1 MDKLIRKGEIKDI
14 DVIAK
19 YNIAMALETEN
30 KVLDNETITNGV
42 SSIIKDKSKGQYWV
56 MEIDS
61 FLVGQLMVTYEWSDW
76 RNGMMWWIQSVY
88 VEPHYRRQGVYSS
101 LYNNLVKMA
110 KSDSGCCGI
119 RLYVE
124 KENIEAQDTYE
135 SLGMKNAGYEIM
147 EFTTK

>member
-1 MDKLIRKGEIKDI
+1 MKKLIRKGRIKDI
-14 DVIAK
+14 DVIAR

-42 SSIIKDKSKGQYWV
+42 SSIIRDKSKGQYWV

-88 VEPHYRRQGVYSS
+88 VLPEYRRQGGFRK
-101 LYNNLVKMA
+101 LYEEARRRA
-110 KSDSGCCGI
+110 KEDESVCGC

-124 KENIEAQDTYE
+124 TENQSAQQVYLKHGFVET
-135 SLGMKNAGYEIM
+135 GYLLFEDV
-147 EFTTK
+147 F

>member
-1 MDKLIRKGEIKDI
+1 MNKFIRKGEKKDI

-30 KVLDNETITNGV
+30 KILDDETITNGV

-61 FLVGQLMVTYEWSDW
+61 ILVGQLMVTYEWSDW

-88 VEPHYRRQGVYSS
+88 VEPHYRRRGVYSS

-110 KSDSGCCGI
+110 KLDSSCCGI

-124 KENIEAQDTYE
+124 KENYKAQDTYK

>member
-1 MDKLIRKGEIKDI
+1 
-14 DVIAK
+14 
-19 YNIAMALETEN
+19 
-30 KVLDNETITNGV
+30 
-42 SSIIKDKSKGQYWV
+42 

-61 FLVGQLMVTYEWSDW
+61 LLVGQLMVTYEWSDW

-124 KENIEAQDTYE
+124 KENFKAQDTYK

>member
-1 MDKLIRKGEIKDI
+1 MNKLIRKGEIKDI

-30 KVLDNETITNGV
+30 KVLDDETITNGV
-42 SSIIKDKSKGQYWV
+42 SSIIRDKSKGQYWV

-61 FLVGQLMVTYEWSDW
+61 LLVGQLMVTYEWSDW

-88 VEPHYRRQGVYSS
+88 VKPHYRRQGVYSS

-110 KSDSGCCGI
+110 KLESGCCGI

-124 KENIEAQDTYE
+124 KENFKAQETYK